1 MDDNLFEQLFRL
13 LQSSGPVNWKV
24 AREVTKG
31 LAGDLEPIEPAI
43 AEEYRELA
51 VAAELRIEATTTLP
65 PSPGG
70 ELNPT
75 DRATWAADNQQNF
88 RVLIEPLADKLSM
101 GELPTEAAS
110 MAAMLQPL
118 GPALLGVQAGTM
130 VGFMSHRVL
139 GQFDTGVPTMDH
151 DRPYLVVPNI
161 EGFAADHGLDLREV
175 RLWAALHET
184 AFHRILA
191 VEWLRGHFVTLIS
204 AFFDSVEFD
213 LAGLMGKL
221 SSLDDPAELEA
232 LIGENQ
238 TGMPALLK
246 AESDPERLGAVQAF
260 TAFIEGYGDYVVRRA
275 AGELLPDLERI
286 EEAYSR
292 RRAEPDQAEQSLQQ
306 LAGLDL
312 QRHRARDAALF
323 CDEISRRWGDDALD
337 RIWEDPANMPNLA
350 EITDPVGWA
359 ARILLDEESAQ

>member
-1 MDDNLFEQLFRL
+1 MDENLFEQLFRL

-24 AREVTKG
+24 AREVTKS
-31 LAGDLEPIEPAI
+31 LAGEPEPIEPAI

-51 VAAELRIEATTTLP
+51 VAAALRIEAAASLP
-65 PSPGG
+65 SSPGG
-70 ELNPT
+70 ELHPT

-88 RVLIEPLADKLSM
+88 RVLVEPLADKLSM
-101 GELPTEAAS
+101 GELPSEAAS

-161 EGFAADHGLDLREV
+161 EGFGVDHGLDLRQA

-184 AFHRILA
+184 AFHKILA
-191 VEWLRGHFVTLIS
+191 VEWLRGHFVAVMA
-204 AFFDSVEFD
+204 AFYDSVEFD

-221 SSLDDPAELEA
+221 TSLEDPAEIEA
-232 LIGENQ
+232 LIGEDQ
-238 TGMPALLK
+238 SGMPSLLK
-246 AESDPERLGAVQAF
+246 AESDPERLATVQAF
-260 TAFIEGYGDYVVRRA
+260 TAFVEGYGDYVVRL
-275 AGELLPDLERI
+275 AGADVLTDLERI

-312 QRHRARDAALF
+312 QRHRARDAASF
-323 CDEISRRWGDDALD
+323 CFEISRRWGDDALNRVWD
-337 RIWEDPANMPNLA
+337 DPEHLPTLG
-350 EITDPVGWA
+350 EIEDPVGWA
-359 ARILLDEESAQ
+359 ARVLLE

>member
-1 MDDNLFEQLFRL
+1 MDDDLFEQLFRL

-24 AREVTKG
+24 AREVTKS
-31 LAGDLEPIEPAI
+31 LAGEPEPIEPAI

-51 VAAELRIEATTTLP
+51 VAAALRIEAATSLP
-65 PSPGG
+65 SSPGG
-70 ELNPT
+70 ELHPT

-161 EGFAADHGLDLREV
+161 EGFAVDHGLDMREA
-175 RLWAALHET
+175 RLWAALHES
-184 AFHRILA
+184 AFHKILA
-191 VEWLRGHFVTLIS
+191 VEWLRGHFVSLMT
-204 AFFDSVEFD
+204 AYYDSVEFD

-221 SSLDDPAELEA
+221 TSLEDPAEIEA

-238 TGMPALLK
+238 SGMPSLLK
-246 AESDPERLGAVQAF
+246 AESDPERLAAVQAF
-260 TAFIEGYGDYVVRRA
+260 TAFVEGYGDYVVRL
-275 AGELLPDLERI
+275 AGADLLTDLERI

-323 CDEISRRWGDDALD
+323 CAEISRRWGNDALD
-337 RIWEDPANMPNLA
+337 RIWEDPEHMPNLA

-359 ARILLDEESAQ
+359 ARVLLE

>member
-101 GELPTEAAS
+101 GELPAEAAS
-110 MAAMLQPL
+110 MAAMLQPR

-161 EGFAADHGLDLREV
+161 EGFSVDHGLDLREV

-184 AFHRILA
+184 AFHRILS
-191 VEWLRGHFVTLIS
+191 VEWLRGHFVALIS
-204 AFFDSVEFD
+204 AFYDSVEFD

-323 CDEISRRWGDDALD
+323 CDEIARRWGDDALD
-337 RIWEDPANMPNLA
+337 QIWEDPENMPNLA

-359 ARILLDEESAQ
+359 ARILLD

>member
-24 AREVTKG
+24 AREVTKS
-31 LAGDLEPIEPAI
+31 LAGEHEPIEPAI
-43 AEEYRELA
+43 TEEYTELA
-51 VAAELRIEATTTLP
+51 VAAELRIEATSALP
-65 PSPGG
+65 TSPGG
-70 ELNPT
+70 DLQPT

-88 RVLIEPLADKLSM
+88 RILIEPLADKLTM
-101 GELPTEAAS
+101 GELPSEAAS

-161 EGFAADHGLDLREV
+161 EGFAVDHGLDQREV

-191 VEWLRGHFVTLIS
+191 VEWLRGHFVGLVT
-204 AFFDSVEFD
+204 AFYDSVEFD

-238 TGMPALLK
+238 EGMPALLK
-246 AESDPERLGAVQAF
+246 AESDPERLAAVQGF
-260 TAFIEGYGDYVVRRA
+260 TVFVEGYGDYVVRRA
-275 AGELLPDLERI
+275 AADLLTELDRI
-286 EEAYSR
+286 EEAYNR

-312 QRHRARDAALF
+312 QRHRARDAAAF
-323 CDEISRRWGDDALD
+323 CTDISRRWGDDALD
-337 RIWEDPANMPNLA
+337 RIWEDPAHLPTLT

-359 ARILLDEESAQ
+359 ARVLLD